1 MRTLST
7 SIIGLAI
14 AASLPATQLAHAEQ
28 QAAGASAAAATAAP
42 APATAAPATGT
53 MQQAGSGLAAHGP
66 APAAAAAV
74 TNAAAAAATAA
85 TASALTAPA
94 TAVASGVSTSAGS
107 RTLAASAAPDK
118 PKSKW
123 LWPLESAKARV
134 SSFFGALRGRRAH
147 GGVDISTPVGTP
159 VKATDGGVV
168 VASTN
173 RYEGDKK
180 YGEVVV
186 IEHMNGFKSLYAHLN
201 TRDVKVGDEV
211 VAGQSIGQSG
221 KTGHSTGPHLHLEAF
236 YNGARTD
243 PKNLLAGL
251 EESALPSAL
260 NARQYTS
267 TDGSFVTKAPYV
279 APAKSGKSGKTA
291 KGGKAGK
298 ASSSQKH
305 IKNRAPKSSK
315 KSGRK

>member
-1 MRTLST
+1 MRKIST
-7 SIIGLAI
+7 SLLSLAV
-14 AASLPATQLAHAEQ
+14 AAACLQLAQSAHAEQ
-28 QAAGASAAAATAAP
+28 QAAGAATAAMATAAATPSAAP
-42 APATAAPATGT
+42 AGAAAPVAVPVPVTAPT
-53 MQQAGSGLAAHGP
+53 P
-66 APAAAAAV
+66 APAAADK
-74 TNAAAAAATAA
+74 
-85 TASALTAPA
+85 SA
-94 TAVASGVSTSAGS
+94 
-107 RTLAASAAPDK
+107 
-118 PKSKW
+118 KSKW

-159 VKATDGGVV
+159 VKATDSGVV

-186 IEHMNGFKSLYAHLN
+186 IEHLNGFKSLYAHLN

-260 NARQYTS
+260 SAKQYTS

-279 APAKSGKSGKTA
+279 APAKA
-291 KGGKAGK
+291 GKAGK
-298 ASSSQKH
+298 AGKAVKSGKAKSSKVSTQKH
-305 IKNRAPKSSK
+305 ITNRAPKSSK

>member
-1 MRTLST
+1 ML
-7 SIIGLAI
+7 
-14 AASLPATQLAHAEQ
+14 
-28 QAAGASAAAATAAP
+28 GAMLGPKPAP
-42 APATAAPATGT
+42 APVAATPETGTAAAE
-53 MQQAGSGLAAHGP
+53 
-66 APAAAAAV
+66 
-74 TNAAAAAATAA
+74 
-85 TASALTAPA
+85 
-94 TAVASGVSTSAGS
+94 
-107 RTLAASAAPDK
+107 K

-159 VKATDGGVV
+159 VKATDSGVV

-173 RYEGDKK
+173 RYLGDRK

-186 IEHMNGFKSLYAHLN
+186 IEHLNGFKSLYAHLN

-211 VAGQSIGQSG
+211 KAGQSIGQSG
-221 KTGHSTGPHLHLEAF
+221 QTGHSTGPHLHLEAF

-243 PKNLLAGL
+243 PGHLLAGL
-251 EESALPSAL
+251 EDIALPSAL
-260 NARQYTS
+260 NAKQYTS

-279 APAKSGKSGKTA
+279 APAKA
-291 KGGKAGK
+291 GKAGK
-298 ASSSQKH
+298 AGKTGRTGKAAPQKH
-305 IKNRAPKSSK
+305 IKKREPRSSK

>member
-1 MRTLST
+1 MRKIST
-7 SIIGLAI
+7 SLLSLAV
-14 AASLPATQLAHAEQ
+14 AAACLQLAQSAHAEQ
-28 QAAGASAAAATAAP
+28 QAAGAATAAMATAAATPPAAP
-42 APATAAPATGT
+42 AGAASPVAVPVPVTAPT
-53 MQQAGSGLAAHGP
+53 P
-66 APAAAAAV
+66 APAAADK
-74 TNAAAAAATAA
+74 
-85 TASALTAPA
+85 SA
-94 TAVASGVSTSAGS
+94 
-107 RTLAASAAPDK
+107 
-118 PKSKW
+118 KSKW

-159 VKATDGGVV
+159 VKATDSGVV

-186 IEHMNGFKSLYAHLN
+186 IEHLNGFKSLYAHLN

-260 NARQYTS
+260 SAKQYTS

-279 APAKSGKSGKTA
+279 APAKA
-291 KGGKAGK
+291 GKAGK
-298 ASSSQKH
+298 AGKAAKSGKAAKAEKSGKAKSAKASTQKH
-305 IKNRAPKSSK
+305 ITNRAPKSSK

>member
-1 MRTLST
+1 MPGFFSRLQDAAGCAKLAHLMRTIST
-7 SIIGLAI
+7 PLLALAL
-14 AASLPATQLAHAEQ
+14 AASLSMTQQAHAEPQ
-28 QAAGASAAAATAAP
+28 LAGPTATAPAVP
-42 APATAAPATGT
+42 APAQAAT
-53 MQQAGSGLAAHGP
+53 
-66 APAAAAAV
+66 APAAADKAAK
-74 TNAAAAAATAA
+74 
-85 TASALTAPA
+85 PA
-94 TAVASGVSTSAGS
+94 
-107 RTLAASAAPDK
+107 
-118 PKSKW
+118 KW
-123 LWPLESAKARV
+123 HWPLEGAKARV

-147 GGVDISTPVGTP
+147 GGVDFSTPVGTP

-186 IEHMNGFKSLYAHLN
+186 IEHLNGFRSLYAHLN

-211 VAGQSIGQSG
+211 AAGQPIGQSG

-251 EESALPSAL
+251 DESALPSAL
-260 NARQYTS
+260 SAKQYTS
-267 TDGSFVTKAPYV
+267 TDGSFITKSPYM
-279 APAKSGKSGKTA
+279 PRAKAAGAGEKGKGKNKST
-291 KGGKAGK
+291 
-298 ASSSQKH
+298 SSRNAAQKH
-305 IKNRAPKSSK
+305 ISSRTPRSNK

>member
-14 AASLPATQLAHAEQ
+14 AVAYLPAALPAHAEQ
-28 QAAGASAAAATAAP
+28 QATGAATAAT
-42 APATAAPATGT
+42 AATAQAAPGATPPA
-53 MQQAGSGLAAHGP
+53 AGSAAHAAVAQVPG
-66 APAAAAAV
+66 AAAAV
-74 TNAAAAAATAA
+74 GNAAA

-94 TAVASGVSTSAGS
+94 TAMASGAGS
-107 RTLAASAAPDK
+107 RTLAAAPAADK
-118 PKSKW
+118 PKSRW

-173 RYEGDKK
+173 RYLGDKK

-186 IEHMNGFKSLYAHLN
+186 IEHLNGFKSLYAHLN

-211 VAGQSIGQSG
+211 MAGQSIGQSG
-221 KTGHSTGPHLHLEAF
+221 QTGHSTGPHLHLEAF

-243 PKNLLAGL
+243 PGHLLAGL
-251 EESALPSAL
+251 EDVALPSAL
-260 NARQYTS
+260 NAKQYTS

-279 APAKSGKSGKTA
+279 APV
-291 KGGKAGK
+291 KAGK
-298 ASSSQKH
+298 NSSRKADRKTDRKAKAGKDTPQKH
-305 IKNRAPKSSK
+305 IKKREPRSSK

>member
-14 AASLPATQLAHAEQ
+14 AASLPATQLAYAEQ
-28 QAAGASAAAATAAP
+28 QTAGASAAAATAP
-42 APATAAPATGT
+42 APATTAPAAGT
-53 MQQAGSGLAAHGP
+53 MQQAGSGPAAHAP
-66 APAAAAAV
+66 APAAAAVA
-74 TNAAAAAATAA
+74 NAAAAAT
-85 TASALTAPA
+85 ALTAPA

-107 RTLAASAAPDK
+107 RTLAASAAADK

-260 NARQYTS
+260 NAKQYTS

-279 APAKSGKSGKTA
+279 APTRTGKAKSEKA
-291 KGGKAGK
+291 RKAGK
-298 ASSSQKH
+298 TSSSQKH